1 MPYEFTQEA
10 FQQFSQD
17 VIAANG
23 DQATLTSLLADM
35 QGTFTDNIGIAAK
48 QTKDLE
54 TLNAE
59 ADRLR
64 KANMDLFLR
73 VGAQA
78 EENKGKPSDDGQ
90 GAGGN
95 SLTVEEYMHKIF
107 DKQEDK

>member
-73 VGAQA
+73 VGTQA
-78 EENKGKPSDDGQ
+78 EQGSKPSDDGQ

>member
-1 MPYEFTQEA
+1 MPYEFTQES

-48 QTKDLE
+48 QTSDLE

-78 EENKGKPSDDGQ
+78 ERVNSQSDNGQ
-90 GAGGN
+90 GDGGN
-95 SLTVEEYMHKIF
+95 SLSVEEYMNKLF
-107 DKQEDK
+107 DKQEEK

>member
-73 VGAQA
+73 VGTQA
-78 EENKGKPSDDGQ
+78 EQNNKPSDDGQ

-95 SLTVEEYMHKIF
+95 SLTVEEYMSKIF

>member
-1 MPYEFTQEA
+1 MPYEFTQES

-78 EENKGKPSDDGQ
+78 EQGSKQSDDGQ

-95 SLTVEEYMHKIF
+95 SLTVEEYMDKIF

>member
-73 VGAQA
+73 VGTQA
-78 EENKGKPSDDGQ
+78 EQASKPSDDGQ

>member
-1 MPYEFTQEA
+1 MPYEFTQES

-78 EENKGKPSDDGQ
+78 EQANNQSDNGQ

-95 SLTVEEYMHKIF
+95 SLSVEEYMTKLF